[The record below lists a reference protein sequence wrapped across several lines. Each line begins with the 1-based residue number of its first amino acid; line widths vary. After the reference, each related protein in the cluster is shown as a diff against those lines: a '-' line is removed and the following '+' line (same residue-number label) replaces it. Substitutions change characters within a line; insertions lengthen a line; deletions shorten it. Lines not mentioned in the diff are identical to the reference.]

1 MDQLANLSDPTLI
14 QTMVIPWAIKIGVA
28 LAIFIIG
35 RWIAKWIT
43 SMVRRVMTK
52 ANMDEMLVRFLG
64 NIVYTVL
71 LLAVVMAALDHLG
84 IQTTSLLAVF
94 GAAGLAIGLALKDS
108 LGNFSSGV
116 MLILFRPFKVG
127 DFIEAGGT
135 SGVVEEVRM
144 FATMFRTGDNREVI
158 VPNSQIYGGTITN
171 YSARDTRRID
181 MVFGIGYGDDMAKA
195 KQIIED
201 IMKQDE
207 RILSAPAPAI
217 ALGEQWRLLA
227 GARRPAGEGQ
237 AGVRRQ
243 RHQHPLPATR
253 RAHPQRRVAHG
264 GPRRHR
270 YPHPACAAD
279 GQAGACCAAPRR
291 GYIVRTEQL
300 LHRGQ

>member
-14 QTMVIPWAIKIGVA
+14 QTMVIPWAIRIGVA
-28 LAIFIIG
+28 LAIFIVG

-43 SMVRRVMTK
+43 SMIRRVMTR
-52 ANMDEMLVRFLG
+52 ASMDEMLVRFLG

-158 VPNSQIYGGTITN
+158 VPNSQIYGGTIIN

-181 MVFGIGYGDDMAKA
+181 MVFGIGYNDDMAKA
-195 KQIIED
+195 KQLIED

-207 RILSAPAPAI
+207 RILADPAPTI
-217 ALGEQWRLLA
+217 ALGELGDNSVNFNVRPWVNSGDYWPVRADLLEKVKLA
-227 GARRPAGEGQ
+227 FDANGISIPY
-237 AGVRRQ
+237 
-243 RHQHPLPATR
+243 
-253 RAHPQRRVAHG
+253 PQRDVYIHN
-264 GPRRHR
+264 
-270 YPHPACAAD
+270 AA
-279 GQAGACCAAPRR
+279 
-291 GYIVRTEQL
+291 
-300 LHRGQ
+300 